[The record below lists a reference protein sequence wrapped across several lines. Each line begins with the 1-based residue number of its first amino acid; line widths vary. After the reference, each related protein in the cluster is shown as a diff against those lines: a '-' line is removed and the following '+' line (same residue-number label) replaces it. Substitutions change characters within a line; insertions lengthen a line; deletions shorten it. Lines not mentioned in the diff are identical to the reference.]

1 MYIRQSVLGCWF
13 NLGVIMEYFI
23 TILFGVIC
31 VFIGAVAHERD
42 LARNFK
48 RTGDA
53 KAWFVDIKRSR
64 GNHE

>member
-1 MYIRQSVLGCWF
+1 
-13 NLGVIMEYFI
+13 MEYLI
-23 TILFGVIC
+23 TILYGLIC

-64 GNHE
+64 SNHE